1 MTAARKA
8 RLTITIDPELVRAG
22 NEAVRAGK
30 AQSLSGWVNLAL
42 SERAERDRQLAAL
55 GEAIALYEAE
65 HGEISAPELAAQA
78 RADRRAA
85 IVVRGGKK
93 RRRKTRNAR

>member
-65 HGEISAPELAAQA
+65 HGEISAAESAAQA

-85 IVVRGGKK
+85 IVVRGAKK
-93 RRRKTRNAR
+93 RRRKLRHKR